1 MSEITDYL
9 GGYLNELNNYMERL
23 NSDRLSRKDRK
34 IFLEM
39 SSEYYDVFKES
50 AGENIVNEFP
60 GELLDAIAAFN
71 DNIIGQEDNGQELAN
86 QHHQTIVSTAND
98 YIERVECSELQFGIF
113 QKDAEILRLQEEKQQ
128 MMQNLVDLE
137 IKRNGQISPETIA
150 ILDVQHSEIVNG
162 QVREIETWEQ
172 ESPLPKEEHEQPSA
186 EEQTDEAIA
195 PQPKEQETSSDI
207 SRVKLHFPYMKRETF
222 LEVKENLK
230 HMGAKYDPNEKM
242 WYVEKSA
249 GQDVLDYIKDY
260 LEKHDDAIYLKLP
273 SVNTPKFKKMLGEIK
288 QNGARYNPFNKK
300 WYITDKAD
308 QSKFL
313 AYLPANG
320 SQSKESI
327 SQKLN
332 QYKADSA
339 KTSNTGQM
347 QGHHRKDVPERI

>member
-150 ILDVQHSEIVNG
+150 ILDERSAVDRRRRYEHSHLLAVAAIGAAVDDLVGRDPEILC
-162 QVREIETWEQ
+162 E
-172 ESPLPKEEHEQPSA
+172 
-186 EEQTDEAIA
+186 
-195 PQPKEQETSSDI
+195 
-207 SRVKLHFPYMKRETF
+207 
-222 LEVKENLK
+222 
-230 HMGAKYDPNEKM
+230 
-242 WYVEKSA
+242 
-249 GQDVLDYIKDY
+249 
-260 LEKHDDAIYLKLP
+260 
-273 SVNTPKFKKMLGEIK
+273 
-288 QNGARYNPFNKK
+288 
-300 WYITDKAD
+300 
-308 QSKFL
+308 L
-313 AYLPANG
+313 AA
-320 SQSKESI
+320 
-327 SQKLN
+327 
-332 QYKADSA
+332 
-339 KTSNTGQM
+339 
-347 QGHHRKDVPERI
+347 